1 VAELTFAERVDDA
14 ILVGAFRLA
23 RLRGL
28 PLRAG
33 LKDFRETCVENV
45 SLEDDTIWGLRVD
58 RCNALLFR
66 EDDELRHMA
75 MVALEREK

>member
-1 VAELTFAERVDDA
+1 MAELSFNDRVDDA
-14 ILVGAFRLA
+14 ILCASFRLG
-23 RLRGL
+23 RLRNI

-33 LKDFRETCVENV
+33 LKDFRQTCVENIG
-45 SLEDDTIWGLRVD
+45 LDADTIWGLRVD

-66 EDDELRHMA
+66 EDDELRHLA